1 MLSQIYT
8 IMKAG
13 FLLLAVLFII
23 LAFADK
29 RVGIERYLFVGIG
42 MTFFGMSK
50 VFGPCF
56 KIKN

>member
-1 MLSQIYT
+1 
-8 IMKAG
+8 MKAG